1 MHAYAYAF
9 MHVHTHISTSVAVT
23 SLPVSLWISLQIFPV
38 SGLVPVCCCS
48 ATSAPQL
55 HDLSRALP
63 QQHIQR
69 AQALR
74 ELTALAAALCGPAD
88 SDTTCSRCYSVL
100 LVKRLPILYLLCTIS
115 HRPWPICSLSD
126 SFSQSSW
133 HWHCYS
139 WLTPH
144 HSECAPV
151 TLTPSVLRGFTC
163 SWERFLIYLF
173 FFLFLLSLHL
183 WTSSGLAS
191 AVNFPGMW
199 WAARPL
205 YFNLEKGPPS
215 NCIPLWVLS
224 FKFLLLFRALL
235 ISLLLPFIIVHYFM
249 GFPGGSDH
257 KESACNAG
265 NPGSI
270 PGLGRSP
277 GEGNS
282 YLLQY
287 SCLENSTGYSLWG
300 CKESNTT
307 EQLIHTHSFL

>member
-9 MHVHTHISTSVAVT
+9 MHAHTHISTSIAVT

-88 SDTTCSRCYSVL
+88 SDTTCSRCCSVL
-100 LVKRLPILYLLCTIS
+100 LIKRLPILYLLCTIS

-144 HSECAPV
+144 HRECAPV

-163 SWERFLIYLF
+163 SWERILIYLF
-173 FFLFLLSLHL
+173 FFSFPAFSAPVDQFRF
-183 WTSSGLAS
+183 SQCSGLPWY
-191 AVNFPGMW
+191 VVGCKTTLFQPW
-199 WAARPL
+199 
-205 YFNLEKGPPS
+205 EGPPLPIAFLFECS
-215 NCIPLWVLS
+215 PSS
-224 FKFLLLFRALL
+224 F
-235 ISLLLPFIIVHYFM
+235 Y
-249 GFPGGSDH
+249 
-257 KESACNAG
+257 
-265 NPGSI
+265 
-270 PGLGRSP
+270 
-277 GEGNS
+277 
-282 YLLQY
+282 
-287 SCLENSTGYSLWG
+287 YSLEL
-300 CKESNTT
+300 CLYLYYYPS
-307 EQLIHTHSFL
+307 L